1 MSIARPAND
10 TTMSQIQ
17 ARLQRLER
25 QNRVLIVLLCAA
37 VGIASVAAA
46 RAAPTIVIADEIR
59 AHHFSVLDPTGAVVS
74 EWYSDEPGA
83 WYDPPGANK
92 SHYLG
97 R

>member
-1 MSIARPAND
+1 MSIARAAND
-10 TTMSQIQ
+10 MTLGQIEVC
-17 ARLQRLER
+17 LQRLER
-25 QNRVLIVLLCAA
+25 QNRMLIALLCTA
-37 VGIASVAAA
+37 VAIASVAAA
-46 RAAPTIVIADEIR
+46 RAAPTIVVADEVR

-74 EWYSDEPGA
+74 EWFSDEPGA